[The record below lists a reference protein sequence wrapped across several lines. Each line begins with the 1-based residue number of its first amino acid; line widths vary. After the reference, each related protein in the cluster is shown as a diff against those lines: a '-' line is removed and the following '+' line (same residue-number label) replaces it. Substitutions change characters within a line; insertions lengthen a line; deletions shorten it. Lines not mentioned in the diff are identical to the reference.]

1 MTEMKELDYYYRYL
15 FEESGRME
23 MWRKELSLLT
33 LFCLS
38 CSVYASGYLLYATTL
53 SALFFH
59 IFTWFLKTKIEK
71 NWYTA
76 HEFQKISML
85 YSAYAKIPSD
95 FELSHLKATASLW
108 VSNRVK
114 KSIEKNDEGADY
126 TVKKKNEGRETL
138 IAMIH
143 ENSYWN
149 HHLYKYTFIRNV
161 VCFSIIFILVVL
173 VSLFILPIV
182 KTDPDFSLP
191 RLGFTFL
198 SFTILYEF
206 LEATLN
212 YRNASRKMLEIDNEL
227 SRISS
232 LSDEILLTIF
242 NQYNQAKSATSNIP
256 KAIYSKNKDRLNDGW
271 NKRVRN

>member
-1 MTEMKELDYYYRYL
+1 
-15 FEESGRME
+15 
-23 MWRKELSLLT
+23 
-33 LFCLS
+33 
-38 CSVYASGYLLYATTL
+38 
-53 SALFFH
+53 
-59 IFTWFLKTKIEK
+59 
-71 NWYTA
+71 
-76 HEFQKISML
+76 ML

-108 VSNRVK
+108 VSNQVK
-114 KSIEKNDEGADY
+114 KSIKKNDEGAKY
-126 TVKKKNEGRETL
+126 AVKKKNKGRETL

-161 VCFSIIFILVVL
+161 VYFFIVFILVVL
-173 VSLFILPIV
+173 VSLFIVPFI
-182 KTDPDFSLP
+182 KTDLDFSLP

-227 SRISS
+227 SRTTS

-242 NQYNQAKSATSNIP
+242 NRYNQAKSAASTIP
-256 KAIYSKNKDRLNDGW
+256 NVIYSKNKDRLNDGW
-271 NKRVRN
+271 NKRVQT